1 METYMTKYFLLLS
14 MLLSLFSLNSFA
26 RKPAVEPVVGVE
38 SESYNPTT
46 VGMEVKYNFGNFIKA
61 NNMGPNTMEVSTPQ
75 WLAGVTLVSFAL
87 LPFMMWFFINKSTQ
101 KIGATTEEEETHQT
115 YADTI
120 GQENVASLSD
130 HRSETQETDKEEKKK
145 VA

>member
-38 SESYNPTT
+38 TENYNPTS
-46 VGMEVKYNFGNFIKA
+46 VGVEVQYNFGNFIKA
-61 NNMGPNTMEVSTPQ
+61 RNMGPNTMEVTTPQ

-101 KIGATTEEEETHQT
+101 KIGAVTEEDESHQT

-130 HRSETQETDKEEKKK
+130 HRTDKTEKEEKKK

>member
-1 METYMTKYFLLLS
+1 MTKHFLLLGV
-14 MLLSLFSLNSFA
+14 LLSLFSANSFA

-38 SESYNPTT
+38 TESYNPTS
-46 VGMEVKYNFGNFIKA
+46 VGVEVQYNFGNFIKA
-61 NNMGPNTMEVSTPQ
+61 NNMGPNTMETATPQ
-75 WLAGVTLVSFAL
+75 WLAGLTLVSFAL

-101 KIGATTEEEETHQT
+101 KLGTTTEEETTHQT

-130 HRSETQETDKEEKKK
+130 HRPEQTEKEDKKK
-145 VA
+145 AA